1 MKKLDGF
8 DYRKAE
14 ADLDN
19 VGDCHPDEIYSYHSE
34 KAVRGYMKEHGLN
47 PDKYY
52 NPDRKNTRHGS
63 NDNDDCY
70 LTTACV
76 AARGLPDT
84 CTELQTLR
92 AFRDG
97 VLACR
102 PNGQEDIEEYYRMAP
117 GIVASINQREDAKQ
131 IWDRVYAELVEPCMQ
146 MIHEGKDDEAQPHLA
161 RHQKGTVTHDRSF
174 FAIIFYQLHN
184 CRLNSAVITDLPEML
199 QPCLYKLRTVGFYHT
214 QQFAQGAFRNAR
226 HIVAQE
232 GLAGTCDPNLCR
244 IPSRVSLG
252 NVDMNRFKGIGFI

>member
-19 VGDCHPDEIYSYHSE
+19 VSDCHPDEIYSYHSE

-84 CTELQTLR
+84 WS
-92 AFRDG
+92 
-97 VLACR
+97 
-102 PNGQEDIEEYYRMAP
+102 YRRFEPSAMVFWPAGP
-117 GIVASINQREDAKQ
+117 MDRRTSKNTIGWLPALWHQSISGKMLSKSGTA
-131 IWDRVYAELVEPCMQ
+131 CMQ
-146 MIHEGKDDEAQPHLA
+146 
-161 RHQKGTVTHDRSF
+161 S
-174 FAIIFYQLHN
+174 
-184 CRLNSAVITDLPEML
+184 
-199 QPCLYKLRTVGFYHT
+199 
-214 QQFAQGAFRNAR
+214 
-226 HIVAQE
+226 
-232 GLAGTCDPNLCR
+232 
-244 IPSRVSLG
+244 
-252 NVDMNRFKGIGFI
+252 

>member
-52 NPDRKNTRHGS
+52 KPDGKNASYGS
-63 NDNDDCY
+63 KDNDNGGCC

-97 VLACR
+97 ILTRR
-102 PNGQEDIEEYYRMAP
+102 PGGQQEIARYYQIAP
-117 GIVASINQREDAKQ
+117 GIVAAINHREDAAK
-131 IWDRVYAELVEPCMQ
+131 IWNRVYDELVEPCVR
-146 MIHEGKDDEAQPHLA
+146 MIHEGKDEEAY
-161 RHQKGTVTHDRSF
+161 R
-174 FAIIFYQLHN
+174 
-184 CRLNSAVITDLPEML
+184 
-199 QPCLYKLRTVGFYHT
+199 LYKAYT
-214 QQFAQGAFRNAR
+214 
-226 HIVAQE
+226 
-232 GLAGTCDPNLCR
+232 LAL
-244 IPSRVSLG
+244 PSEFLA
-252 NVDMNRFKGIGFI
+252 

>member
-76 AARGLPDT
+76 AARGLPDRRF
-84 CTELQTLR
+84 EPS
-92 AFRDG
+92 A
-97 VLACR
+97 
-102 PNGQEDIEEYYRMAP
+102 
-117 GIVASINQREDAKQ
+117 IVFWPAGPMDRRTSKNTIVWLPALWHQSISGKMLSKSGTA
-131 IWDRVYAELVEPCMQ
+131 CMQ
-146 MIHEGKDDEAQPHLA
+146 
-161 RHQKGTVTHDRSF
+161 S
-174 FAIIFYQLHN
+174 
-184 CRLNSAVITDLPEML
+184 
-199 QPCLYKLRTVGFYHT
+199 
-214 QQFAQGAFRNAR
+214 
-226 HIVAQE
+226 
-232 GLAGTCDPNLCR
+232 
-244 IPSRVSLG
+244 
-252 NVDMNRFKGIGFI
+252 

>member
-146 MIHEGKDDEAQPHLA
+146 MIHEGKDDEAQE
-161 RHQKGTVTHDRSF
+161 TVP
-174 FAIIFYQLHN
+174 
-184 CRLNSAVITDLPEML
+184 NSV
-199 QPCLYKLRTVGFYHT
+199 
-214 QQFAQGAFRNAR
+214 
-226 HIVAQE
+226 
-232 GLAGTCDPNLCR
+232 
-244 IPSRVSLG
+244 
-252 NVDMNRFKGIGFI
+252 

>member
-84 CTELQTLR
+84 CPELQTLR

-97 VLACR
+97 VLSHM
-102 PNGQEDIEEYYRMAP
+102 PGGQREIEKYYGMAP
-117 GIVASINQREDAKQ
+117 SIVAAINQREDAAE
-131 IWDRVYAELVEPCMQ
+131 IWNRVYEELVGPCVQ
-146 MIHEGKDDEAQPHLA
+146 MIYEGENDDAY
-161 RHQKGTVTHDRSF
+161 R
-174 FAIIFYQLHN
+174 
-184 CRLNSAVITDLPEML
+184 
-199 QPCLYKLRTVGFYHT
+199 LYKAYT
-214 QQFAQGAFRNAR
+214 
-226 HIVAQE
+226 
-232 GLAGTCDPNLCR
+232 LAL
-244 IPSRVSLG
+244 PSEFLA
-252 NVDMNRFKGIGFI
+252 